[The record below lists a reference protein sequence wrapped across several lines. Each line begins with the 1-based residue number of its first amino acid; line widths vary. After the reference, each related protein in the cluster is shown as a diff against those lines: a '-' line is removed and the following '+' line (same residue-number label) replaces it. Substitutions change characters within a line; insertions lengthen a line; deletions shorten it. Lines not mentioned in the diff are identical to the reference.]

1 MPSSA
6 CSQGRRDEPARGA
19 RSLGLRRVLGV
30 INVLGLILTAFG
42 ATFVLPLATALIAQD
57 GTAGTFLVS
66 GLVTAGI
73 GYGIAAVTRRHAR
86 ELKPRDGFLLVTL
99 GWALMSAA
107 ATTPLLLLIPHL
119 TFTAA
124 YFEAMSGLTT
134 TGATMLTGLDH
145 LAPAINV
152 WRCSLHWFGGLGII
166 VLAVAVLPLLGVGGM
181 QLYKAETPGPMKDDK
196 MTPRITGT
204 AKSLWLVYCAI
215 TAVGIIALR
224 LAGMSWLD
232 AVCHCFSAVGLGA
245 FSTHDANVAYFNS
258 PAIELT
264 LCALIL
270 VASLSFSRHFLA
282 LRQLSL
288 APYTRDP
295 EARAVLVVLAVS
307 VLGIAMLLEFHHTYA
322 TFGLG
327 LRHALFNVVS
337 IATTSGLV
345 SQDYSKWPVF
355 APYWMVFLSCI
366 VSSTG
371 SAGGGIKMFRTLLLA
386 RQAGR
391 ELKLLVHP
399 SAVAPV
405 RIGGRPVPDRVCNS
419 VLAFIFLYFMTA
431 AVLIFALLLSGLDF
445 QTAMGAILASLNNT
459 GSGLGGVGPGHTYQ
473 VLSGFQAWIC
483 TAAMLLGRLEIFSVL
498 VLFTQTFWRK

>member
-1 MPSSA
+1 M
-6 CSQGRRDEPARGA
+6 
-19 RSLGLRRVLGV
+19 LGV

-42 ATFVLPLATALIAQD
+42 ATFALPLVTALITAD
-57 GTAGTFLVS
+57 GTAGYFLAS
-66 GLVTAGI
+66 GVATAGV

-107 ATTPLLLLIPHL
+107 ATIPLLLLVPRL
-119 TFTAA
+119 TFTDA
-124 YFEAMSGLTT
+124 YFESMSGLTT

-152 WRCSLHWFGGLGII
+152 WRCTLEWFGGLGII

-196 MTPRITGT
+196 ITPRITGT

-215 TAVGIIALR
+215 TAIGIVALR
-224 LAGMSWLD
+224 LVGMSWLD

-270 VASLSFSRHFLA
+270 VASLSFARHFVA

-295 EARAVLVVLAVS
+295 EARAVLLVLSGS
-307 VLGIAMLLEFHHTYA
+307 VLGIVMLLEFHHTYA
-322 TFGLG
+322 TFGQT
-327 LRHALFNVVS
+327 LRYALFNVVS
-337 IATTSGLV
+337 VATTSGLV
-345 SQDYSKWPVF
+345 SQDYSRWPVF

-386 RQAGR
+386 RQALR

-399 SAVAPV
+399 SAIAPV
-405 RIGGRPVPDRVCNS
+405 RIGGRVVTDRVFNS
-419 VLAFIFLYFMTA
+419 VLAFVFLYFMTA
-431 AVLIFALLLSGLDF
+431 LALIFALLLSGLDF
-445 QTAMGAILASLNNT
+445 QTALGAILGSLNNT
-459 GSGLGGVGPGHTYQ
+459 GGSLGSVGPGHTYQ
-473 VLSGFQAWIC
+473 VLTDFQTWVC

-498 VLFTQTFWRK
+498 VLFTRTFWRK

>member
-1 MPSSA
+1 M
-6 CSQGRRDEPARGA
+6 
-19 RSLGLRRVLGV
+19 
-30 INVLGLILTAFG
+30 
-42 ATFVLPLATALIAQD
+42 
-57 GTAGTFLVS
+57 
-66 GLVTAGI
+66 
-73 GYGIAAVTRRHAR
+73 
-86 ELKPRDGFLLVTL
+86 
-99 GWALMSAA
+99 
-107 ATTPLLLLIPHL
+107 
-119 TFTAA
+119 
-124 YFEAMSGLTT
+124 
-134 TGATMLTGLDH
+134 
-145 LAPAINV
+145 
-152 WRCSLHWFGGLGII
+152 
-166 VLAVAVLPLLGVGGM
+166 LAVAVLPLLGVGGM

-196 MTPRITGT
+196 ITPRITGT

-264 LCALIL
+264 LCALII

-295 EARAVLVVLAVS
+295 EARAVLLVLTVS
-307 VLGIAMLLEFHHTYA
+307 VLGIAMVLEFHHTYA

-337 IATTSGLV
+337 VATTSGLV

-386 RQAGR
+386 RQAGTGAEAAGPSQR
-391 ELKLLVHP
+391 RGAGAHRRPAGAGPGVQLGAGIHILVFYD
-399 SAVAPV
+399 
-405 RIGGRPVPDRVCNS
+405 RGGADFRP
-419 VLAFIFLYFMTA
+419 A
-431 AVLIFALLLSGLDF
+431 A
-445 QTAMGAILASLNNT
+445 
-459 GSGLGGVGPGHTYQ
+459 VGPGFSNRNGCDPGIIEQH
-473 VLSGFQAWIC
+473 
-483 TAAMLLGRLEIFSVL
+483 RLRP
-498 VLFTQTFWRK
+498 W

>member
-1 MPSSA
+1 
-6 CSQGRRDEPARGA
+6 
-19 RSLGLRRVLGV
+19 VLGV
-30 INVLGLILTAFG
+30 INVLGLMLTAFG
-42 ATFVLPLATALIAQD
+42 ATFVLPLVTALIAQD
-57 GTAGTFLVS
+57 GTAADFLLS
-66 GLVTAGI
+66 GVITAGV
-73 GYGIAAVTRRHAR
+73 GFLIAAATKRHAR

-107 ATTPLLLLIPHL
+107 ATIPLLLLLPRL

-124 YFEAMSGLTT
+124 YFETMSGLTT
-134 TGATMLTGLDH
+134 TGATMLTGLDQ

-152 WRCSLHWFGGLGII
+152 WRCTLTWVGGLGII

-196 MTPRITGT
+196 ITPRITGT

-264 LCALIL
+264 LCALII

-295 EARAVLVVLAVS
+295 EARAVLLVLTVS
-307 VLGIAMLLEFHHTYA
+307 VVGIAMVLEFHHTYA
-322 TFGLG
+322 TFGTG

-337 IATTSGLV
+337 VATTSGLV
-345 SQDYSKWPVF
+345 SQDYSRWPVF
-355 APYWMVFLSCI
+355 APYWMLFLSCI

-431 AVLIFALLLSGLDF
+431 TALIFALLLSGLDF
-445 QTAMGAILASLNNT
+445 QTALGAILASLNNMGT
-459 GSGLGGVGPGHTYQ
+459 GLGSVGPGHTYQ
-473 VLSGFQAWIC
+473 SLSYFQSWVC
-483 TAAMLLGRLEIFSVL
+483 TIAMLLGRLEIFSVL
-498 VLFTQTFWRK
+498 VLFTPTFWRK